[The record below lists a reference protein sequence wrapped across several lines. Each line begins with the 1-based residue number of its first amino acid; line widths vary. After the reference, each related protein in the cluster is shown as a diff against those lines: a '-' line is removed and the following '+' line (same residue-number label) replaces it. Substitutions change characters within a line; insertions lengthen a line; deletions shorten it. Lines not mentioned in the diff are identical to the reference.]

1 MGQTGKD
8 TQGPQEE
15 AQFQGSLNLDDNLG
29 TVPLWEGPLGGWF
42 WPIVWLKPKV
52 PPGKAAKAK
61 RASCAAGKPS
71 PLEALRFR

>member
-29 TVPLWEGPLGGWF
+29 TVPPWEGPFGGWF
-42 WPIVWLKPKV
+42 WLIVWLKPQV
-52 PPGKAAKAK
+52 PPGKATKAK